1 MDILTIVMLV
11 FYVGSPV
18 YCTIA
23 VIMVERKMKSIDQF
37 NNGIRDIIDL
47 QMQILKEG
55 KNEL

>member
-1 MDILTIVMLV
+1 MEKILTIIMLIL
-11 FYVGSPV
+11 YVGSPV

-23 VIMVERKMKSIDQF
+23 VIMVERKIDRF

-47 QMQILKEG
+47 QMQILEEG